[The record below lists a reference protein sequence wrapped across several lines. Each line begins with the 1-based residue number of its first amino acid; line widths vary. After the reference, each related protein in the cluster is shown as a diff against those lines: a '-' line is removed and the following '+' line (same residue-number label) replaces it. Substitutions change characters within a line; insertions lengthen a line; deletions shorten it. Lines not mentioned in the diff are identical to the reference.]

1 MKTAA
6 PVKRGFT
13 LIELLV
19 VMGIIGLLV
28 MLLMPV
34 VNYAIVVAQGV
45 ATGNTIKRI
54 EAGLAGFYGDFGV
67 YPPSDDQHEAITEMV
82 IGVDVLGYRI
92 LALCLGGPG
101 GTGWG
106 WDGTAVD
113 TDRRMPFG
121 GTSDEKFGP
130 YFEGDGT
137 GSIFYDA
144 FKPAMPI
151 LYFRYEQSG
160 NPEATEP
167 TQAVYDFN
175 DNKDTETGE
184 TGFPNQ
190 GNLMM
195 LLRRRV
201 TYQYV
206 RPDHVLIS
214 AGPDRKFGYRADPEG
229 DGTYTFVD
237 PGSGASAIR
246 PPPEAYTAGG
256 AYCDDRANFKYEQ

>member
-45 ATGNTIKRI
+45 ATSNAIKRI
-54 EAGLAGFYGDFGV
+54 EAGLAGFRGDFGA
-67 YPPSDDQHEAITEMV
+67 YPPSDDQHEILTGMATGENAR
-82 IGVDVLGYRI
+82 GYKN
-92 LALCLGGPG
+92 LALSMGGPS

-106 WDGTAVD
+106 TGSDPNK
-113 TDRRMPFG
+113 MPFG
-121 GTSDEKFGP
+121 TNPGAEKFGP
-130 YFEGDGT
+130 YVEG
-137 GSIFYDA
+137 GSTASIDDA

-160 NPEATEP
+160 DPEATVP
-167 TQAVYDFN
+167 ANAVYDFT
-175 DNKDTETGE
+175 DNQATDLTKGE
-184 TGFPNQ
+184 DGFTSQ

-195 LLRRRV
+195 LLRRQG

-206 RPDHVLIS
+206 RRDYVLIS
-214 AGPDRKFGYRADPEG
+214 AGPDRVFGYRADPDG
-229 DGTYTFVD
+229 DGVYTFVNSSMRLVAAD
-237 PGSGASAIR
+237 
-246 PPPEAYTAGG
+246 YTG
-256 AYCDDRANFKYEQ
+256 AYCDDLANFKYEQY

>member
-1 MKTAA
+1 MKIAD

-45 ATGNTIKRI
+45 TTGNTIKRI
-54 EAGLAGFYGDFGV
+54 EAGLAGFRGDFGA
-67 YPPSDDQHEAITEMV
+67 YPPSDDQHEILTGMATGENAR
-82 IGVDVLGYRI
+82 GYKN
-92 LALCLGGPG
+92 LALSMGGPS

-106 WDGTAVD
+106 TGSDPNK
-113 TDRRMPFG
+113 MPFG
-121 GTSDEKFGP
+121 TNPGAEKFGP
-130 YFEGDGT
+130 YVEG
-137 GSIFYDA
+137 GSTASIDDA

-151 LYFRYEQSG
+151 LYFRYEQTG
-160 NPEATEP
+160 DPEATDL
-167 TQAVYDFN
+167 TKAVYDFN
-175 DNKDTETGE
+175 DNKDDIKGE

-195 LLRRRV
+195 LLRRQG

-206 RPDHVLIS
+206 RRDYVLIS
-214 AGPDRKFGYRADPEG
+214 AGPDRRFGYWEDPDANG
-229 DGTYTFVD
+229 VYTFVN
-237 PGSGASAIR
+237 PNPANPPPASA
-246 PPPEAYTAGG
+246 YTG
-256 AYCDDRANFKYEQ
+256 AYCDDLANFKKEQY

>member
-34 VNYAIVVAQGV
+34 VNYAVVVAQGV
-45 ATGNTIKRI
+45 TTGNTIKRI

-67 YPPSDDQHEAITEMV
+67 YPPSDALHETLIGRTTFGYKNLAI
-82 IGVDVLGYRI
+82 GLS
-92 LALCLGGPG
+92 GPE

-106 WDGTAVD
+106 WDGTAAD
-113 TDRRMPFG
+113 TKKEMPFG
-121 GTSDEKFGP
+121 GTSNEKFGP
-130 YFEGDGT
+130 YFEGGGIASTD
-137 GSIFYDA
+137 DA
-144 FKPAMPI
+144 FKPAKPI

-160 NPEATEP
+160 DPEATVP
-167 TQAVYDFN
+167 ANAVYDFT
-175 DNKDTETGE
+175 DNQATDLTKGE
-184 TGFPNQ
+184 DGFTNQ

-195 LLRRRV
+195 LLRRRE

-206 RPDHVLIS
+206 RRDYVLIS
-214 AGPDRKFGYRADPEG
+214 AGPDRVFGYRVGPDANG
-229 DGTYTFVD
+229 AYTF
-237 PGSGASAIR
+237 PSPAIR
-246 PPPEAYTAGG
+246 PLATAYTG
-256 AYCDDRANFKYEQ
+256 AYCDDLANFKYEQY

>member
-1 MKTAA
+1 MKIAA

-45 ATGNTIKRI
+45 TTRNTINRI
-54 EAGLAGFYGDFGV
+54 EAGLAGFRGDFGA
-67 YPPSDDQHEAITEMV
+67 YPPSDDQHENITGM
-82 IGVDVLGYRI
+82 ITGVDARGYKN
-92 LALCLGGPG
+92 LALCMGGPS

-106 WDGTAVD
+106 TGTD
-113 TDRRMPFG
+113 PNRMPFG
-121 GTSDEKFGP
+121 GTSTEKFGP
-130 YFEGDGT
+130 YVEG
-137 GSIFYDA
+137 GSTASIDDA

-160 NPEATEP
+160 DPEATDL
-167 TQAVYDFN
+167 TKAVYDFN
-175 DNKDTETGE
+175 DNKDDIKGE

-195 LLRRRV
+195 LLRRQG

-206 RPDHVLIS
+206 RRDYVLIS
-214 AGPDRKFGYRADPEG
+214 AGPDRVFGYRVPDVNG
-229 DGTYTFVD
+229 VYTFVN
-237 PGSGASAIR
+237 PSPANPPPASA
-246 PPPEAYTAGG
+246 YTG
-256 AYCDDRANFKYEQ
+256 AYCDDVANFKPEQY

>member
-1 MKTAA
+1 MKIEA

-45 ATGNTIKRI
+45 TTGNTIKRI

-67 YPPSDDQHEAITEMV
+67 YPPSDDQHETMTSTLVTAY
-82 IGVDVLGYRI
+82 GYKNLTI
-92 LALCLGGPG
+92 CLGGPG

-106 WDGTAVD
+106 AGDGD
-113 TDRRMPFG
+113 NRMPFG
-121 GTSDEKFGP
+121 GTSTEKFGP
-130 YFEGDGT
+130 YFEGVDGQRILD
-137 GSIFYDA
+137 SYR
-144 FKPAMPI
+144 PAVPI

-160 NPEATEP
+160 NPEATDP
-167 TQAVYDFN
+167 TKAVYDFN
-175 DNKDTETGE
+175 DNKATDVAKGE
-184 TGFPNQ
+184 DGFTSQ

-206 RPDHVLIS
+206 RRDYVLIS
-214 AGPDRKFGYRADPEG
+214 AGLDRVFGYREDKDGNGVYAFVTPSNAMKPVVAD
-229 DGTYTFVD
+229 YT
-237 PGSGASAIR
+237 
-246 PPPEAYTAGG
+246 G
-256 AYCDDRANFKYEQ
+256 AYCDDLANFKYEQY

>member
-34 VNYAIVVAQGV
+34 VNYAVVVAQGV
-45 ATGNTIKRI
+45 TTGNTIKRI

-67 YPPSDDQHEAITEMV
+67 YPPSDALHETLTSRTAFGYKNLAI
-82 IGVDVLGYRI
+82 GLS
-92 LALCLGGPG
+92 GPE

-106 WDGTAVD
+106 TGSVPNK
-113 TDRRMPFG
+113 MPFG
-121 GTSDEKFGP
+121 GTSAEKFGP
-130 YFEGDGT
+130 YFEGG
-137 GSIFYDA
+137 GIASIDDA
-144 FKPAMPI
+144 FKPARPI

-160 NPEATEP
+160 DPEATDP
-167 TQAVYDFN
+167 ANAVYDFN
-175 DNKDTETGE
+175 DNKATDLAKGE
-184 TGFPNQ
+184 DGFTNQ

-195 LLRRRV
+195 LLRRQG

-206 RPDHVLIS
+206 RRDYALIS
-214 AGPDRKFGYRADPEG
+214 AGPDRVFGYRVGPDANG
-229 DGTYTFVD
+229 VYTFVN
-237 PGSGASAIR
+237 PSPAIR
-246 PPPEAYTAGG
+246 PLATAYTVAGT
-256 AYCDDRANFKYEQ
+256 YCDDLANFKYEQY

>member
-1 MKTAA
+1 MKIEA

-45 ATGNTIKRI
+45 TTGNTIKRI

-67 YPPSDDQHEAITEMV
+67 YPPSDDQHETITDSLVTAYGYKNLAI
-82 IGVDVLGYRI
+82 
-92 LALCLGGPG
+92 CLGGPG

-106 WDGTAVD
+106 AGDGD
-113 TDRRMPFG
+113 NRMPFG
-121 GTSDEKFGP
+121 GTSTEKFGP
-130 YFEGDGT
+130 YFEGVDGQRILD
-137 GSIFYDA
+137 SY
-144 FKPAMPI
+144 KPAVPI
-151 LYFRYEQSG
+151 LYFRYERSG
-160 NPEATEP
+160 NPEEATDP
-167 TQAVYDFN
+167 AKAVYDFN
-175 DNKDTETGE
+175 DNLATDVAKGE
-184 TGFPNQ
+184 DGFTSQ

-206 RPDHVLIS
+206 LRDYVLIS
-214 AGPDRKFGYRADPEG
+214 AGPDRVFGYRKGPDANG
-229 DGTYTFVD
+229 AYTFV
-237 PGSGASAIR
+237 PASMK
-246 PPPEAYTAGG
+246 PSLSDYTG
-256 AYCDDRANFKYEQ
+256 AYCDDLANFKYEQY

>member
-6 PVKRGFT
+6 PVKCGFT

-67 YPPSDDQHEAITEMV
+67 YPPSDDQHEAITDMKT
-82 IGVDVLGYRI
+82 GVDARGYKN

-106 WDGTAVD
+106 AGDGSN
-113 TDRRMPFG
+113 RMPFG
-121 GTSDEKFGP
+121 GTSTEKFGP
-130 YFEGDGT
+130 YFEGVDGQRILD
-137 GSIFYDA
+137 SYRPDR
-144 FKPAMPI
+144 PI

-160 NPEATEP
+160 NPEEATDF
-167 TQAVYDFN
+167 TKAVYDFN
-175 DNKDTETGE
+175 DNMDITDPKGE
-184 TGFPNQ
+184 DGFTSQ

-195 LLRRRV
+195 LLRRKE

-206 RPDHVLIS
+206 RRDYVLIS
-214 AGPDRKFGYRADPEG
+214 AGPDRVFGYRVGPDANG
-229 DGTYTFVD
+229 AYTF
-237 PGSGASAIR
+237 PSPAIR
-246 PPPEAYTAGG
+246 PPANAYTAAGT
-256 AYCDDRANFKYEQ
+256 YCDDLANFKREQY